1 VALGLAGAHQAEN
14 AGVAVGLA
22 GALAARFP
30 GRGVE
35 GAVAEGLRRVEWPG
49 RCERID
55 RGGVTVLLDAAH
67 NPEGAAALAKALA
80 KTLSGSPAQ
89 TSLVFGAL
97 ADKRWEEMLR
107 ALAPCAGR
115 RFYTE
120 PKGRAAAPIA
130 AMQAVAEGEAIP
142 APLEA
147 LRRALTVSRAGE
159 TVVVTGSIF
168 LVGEVRAALLGIEA
182 DPVIAL

>member
-1 VALGLAGAHQAEN
+1 
-14 AGVAVGLA
+14 
-22 GALAARFP
+22 
-30 GRGVE
+30 
-35 GAVAEGLRRVEWPG
+35 
-49 RCERID
+49 
-55 RGGVTVLLDAAH
+55 VLLDAAH
-67 NPEGAAALAKALA
+67 NPEGAAALAKV
-80 KTLSGSPAQ
+80 LSGARGAHASAAR
-89 TSLVFGAL
+89 TALVFGAL

-120 PKGRAAAPIA
+120 PKGRAAAPIGE
-130 AMQAVAEGEAIP
+130 MRGVAEGEAVA

-147 LRRALTVSRAGE
+147 LRRAVEGSRAGD
-159 TVVVTGSIF
+159 TVVVTGTIF